1 MQDMFGNEVKVG
13 DFVVHY
19 NNVYEVLGVREKF
32 CRLVLAEKSKTTRS
46 KSGVYFKDI
55 VLIPKSYLQKE

>member
-32 CRLVLAEKSKTTRS
+32 CRLAISERIKLR
-46 KSGVYFKDI
+46 VYSKDI
-55 VLIPKSYLQKE
+55 VLIPKSYLKKE